1 MSSAPAMLSALES
14 LPNEVLD
21 RIVDLAGPPLHDRSP
36 RAYKQRIAT
45 FGAIS
50 RTSRTLLPIG
60 QSHLYKFIRT
70 PELGGKI
77 QQLLCTLSR
86 SPQLANFVQVLLL
99 RPVHGMSPCMPLDR
113 LEICWEATE
122 QNFGQGVRFAMADAT
137 FNPRSSCRTWE
148 IVMLAALTNRIRTLV
163 CFVDPPHNEETEQC
177 RSCPD
182 MTRMF
187 NSMLS
192 TPPPSTQTVKY
203 LNLSE
208 VHIIGSKRQGP
219 GPTFQTAL
227 LPVMQRPRV
236 TTFVGTAIRSVFDD
250 NPWPNP
256 PPASSI
262 FQLSLR
268 KCLLNGR
275 DISRLIMSCRALDRV
290 SISWSRRQGHVVNP
304 CALLAALKQH
314 RSSLKTLSLRD
325 SRTTTVL
332 LYPTNESRVFAHG
345 LSNFAC
351 LTSLTID
358 ETLLLHGARRTTA
371 DGHSELVTTL
381 PASLSSLTIHSLQ
394 DLRAL
399 PTTLRAVCSSISE
412 TLRDFEIMFQP
423 NESYDLRMC
432 LSRAILSRSGGP
444 VQWTINRT
452 SDQSARGGRLLKF
465 HCWKRYHSLA
475 TSMRDII
482 RLADSG
488 GIDKVLD
495 YLYVRDPENPCRCIV
510 CRPRP
515 LMSRMRGI
523 PITPNPTT

>member
-21 RIVDLAGPPLHDRSP
+21 RIVVLAGPPLHDRSP

-50 RTSRTLLPIG
+50 RTSRTLSPIG
-60 QSHLYKFIRT
+60 QSHLYKFIRAQ
-70 PELGGKI
+70 ELGGKI
-77 QQLLCTLSR
+77 QLLLCTLSR
-86 SPQLANFVQVLLL
+86 SPQLANYVQVLLL
-99 RPVHGMSPCMPLDR
+99 RPVHGSSPCMPLDR

-122 QNFGQGVRFAMADAT
+122 QNFGQGVRLAMADAT
-137 FNPRSSCRTWE
+137 FNPRRSCRTWE

-163 CFVDPPHNEETEQC
+163 CFVDPPHDEGTEQC

-182 MTRMF
+182 MIQIF

-192 TPPPSTQTVKY
+192 TPPLSTQTTKY
-203 LNLSE
+203 SNLSAIN
-208 VHIIGSKRQGP
+208 IIGSKQQGP
-219 GPTFQTAL
+219 GPTFQIAL
-227 LPVMQRPRV
+227 LPVMQRPKV
-236 TTFVGTAIRSVFDD
+236 TTFVGSAIRSASED

-262 FQLSLR
+262 SQLSLR
-268 KCLLNGR
+268 ECLLNGR
-275 DISRLIMSCRALDRV
+275 DISRLIMGCRALDKV
-290 SISWSRRQGHVVNP
+290 SISWSRRRGHVVDP
-304 CALLAALKQH
+304 CALLAALQQH

-325 SRTTTVL
+325 SRLTTLL
-332 LYPTNESRVFAHG
+332 LYPTNASRVFAHG

-358 ETLLLHGARRTTA
+358 ETLLLHGARRATA
-371 DGHSELVTTL
+371 DGHSELATTL
-381 PASLSSLTIHSLQ
+381 PASLTSLKMYSLQ

-399 PTTLRAVCSSISE
+399 PTTLRAVCSSIPE
-412 TLRDFEIMFQP
+412 DLRTFKIMFQP

-432 LSRAILSRSGGP
+432 LARAILSRSGGP
-444 VQWTINRT
+444 VQWTINRS
-452 SDQSARGGRLLKF
+452 SDQSARGVRLLKF
-465 HCWKRYHSLA
+465 HCWKRYHSIA

-488 GIDKVLD
+488 GIEKVLD
-495 YLYVRDPENPCRCIV
+495 YLYIRDPENPCRCIV

-515 LMSRMRGI
+515 LMSRMGWI
-523 PITPNPTT
+523 PITSVQTN